1 MRLFLLLPALAALA
15 VPICGFGQQ
24 YPIAPFHSAVDG
36 IGQVFGPAPVIASPS
51 LAQAATG
58 TPRSRPEVKVGGRV
72 ERPEI
77 RVGDLWRYQ
86 ITDTLTNL
94 TEAISIEV
102 TSVTESRIHT
112 RSSRAS
118 SVAASRSTAD
128 GVSEVWDRDWNQ
140 LSSGTIV
147 YVPFYPALQFPL
159 EPGKQWRGSVQWNSG
174 SGMLRHDLTTQVTGW
189 ERVTV
194 PAGTFDALRMNV
206 RGYISETG
214 TINYYPQMGSI
225 SNVIWYAPAIG
236 QIVKKE
242 IGYID
247 NSPIALGRLSE
258 RWELAEYRPN

>member
-1 MRLFLLLPALAALA
+1 MRRFLPLLALAALA
-15 VPICGFGQQ
+15 VPICGFGQH
-24 YPIAPFHSAVDG
+24 YPIAPFRSDVDG
-36 IGQVFGPAPVIASPS
+36 LGHAPVNTTVL
-51 LAQAATG
+51 LAQATTG
-58 TPRSRPEVKVGGRV
+58 TPRSRPVVNVGGRV

-86 ITDTLTNL
+86 ITDRLTNL
-94 TEAISIEV
+94 TEAVSIEV

-112 RSSRAS
+112 RSSRSS

-128 GVSEVWDRDWNQ
+128 GVIEVWDRDWNQ
-140 LSSGTIV
+140 LSTGNIV
-147 YVPFYPALQFPL
+147 YIPFYPALQFPL
-159 EPGKQWRGSVQWNSG
+159 EPGKQWPGAVQWYSG
-174 SGMLRHDLTTQVTGW
+174 SGMLKHEVTTQVTGW

-194 PAGTFDALRMNV
+194 PAGTFDALRMTV

-214 TINYYPQMGSI
+214 TINYYPQSGSI
-225 SNVIWYAPAIG
+225 SSVIWYAPAIG

-258 RWELAEYRPN
+258 RWELVEYRPN